1 MKKMNPDGQATPG
14 HTEDLHGNKL
24 LLLQAL
30 EAAQIGIWQ
39 WDIPNDTITWSDKVY
54 SILGVSPATPP
65 GPLASYSNLIHPDD
79 RTKVIEA
86 IQSSLEHKTS
96 YFVQHRTNPA
106 LGEIRWVEAW
116 GTVVSNDQ
124 GVPVTLLGSVH
135 DITANKQADQDRDA
149 WQARYELIATATGQV
164 VYDYE
169 LKSGSIRWNGVM
181 REVLGYTADEMG
193 NIDTWGSLIHPDDRA
208 AVTREL
214 DTATRTL
221 QPYEQVYRFRKKN
234 GDYISIHDKGFFM
247 TMGSDHAVHMLGSMQ
262 DYSHHMQY
270 EAAFRENELIRK
282 SMESSMPAMLYVLDV
297 QRYKYIYTN
306 GVSLTGYTPQ
316 EIDAMGDLF
325 IPAVI
330 HPEDLNRIPR
340 WTDEPMGFTQ
350 EVHLRIRTRD
360 GEWRW
365 VLSRNTVFKK
375 DEQGGVTQ
383 IIGIAQDITEQKT
396 AEEALRRSEQSY
408 RELFDSVGEAI
419 YIQHPDGTFAD
430 VNRGA
435 CIMYGYP
442 KEAFIGRTPAF
453 LSAEG
458 RNDFEALAQMTMGAL
473 KGIPQIFE
481 WWGRKANG
489 EIFLKEVRLKKGT
502 YFGQDILIATAWDIT
517 QQNAMVNALRE
528 SEASFRDLF
537 NTVEPIYIQNRQG
550 TFLDINKRGYE
561 MYGYT
566 KEELIGKH
574 PIDLAVPGKNDLEA
588 LARSTELAWQ
598 GFPSMFIWYGSTK
611 DKQVA
616 ILEVTQQKG
625 TYFGQDVVIATAHD
639 ITESRQAEIALRESE
654 QRFRTLQQASFG
666 GIGLH
671 DQGRILDCNQ
681 GLSDMTGY
689 SEEELKSMDGL
700 DLIAPEAR
708 TEVLEKISAGYEKT
722 YDVTGVRKDGSQ
734 YALEIRA
741 KMIPYQGKTIRVT
754 EFRNISDRKRAEE
767 QIIEQNNKLVALTE
781 DLKRKNEQLEEFTQ
795 IVSHNLRSPVGN
807 ILTLLSFFETAET
820 DEERAEYLKLLKESG
835 DITLTTLHELNE
847 VLKIKQNRNIEKQL
861 LRFEDCFHLTRSM
874 LTARIAETG
883 AQLICDFSEA
893 PQVHYPKIYLESI
906 LLNLLSN
913 ALKYNSP
920 DRTPIIHFKTYYYH
934 QDLVLEV
941 SDNGLGINL
950 DRYGHQVFKLR
961 KTFHRHPESRGIG
974 LFMIKNQIEAMGGEI
989 TLSSKQ
995 HEGTTFSINFTKNL
1009 TDGN

>member
-1 MKKMNPDGQATPG
+1 MKKMNTDGQATPG

-39 WDIPNDTITWSDKVY
+39 WDIPNDTLTWSDKVY
-54 SILGVSPATPP
+54 TLFGISPASSP
-65 GPLASYSNLIHPDD
+65 GTFTGYSDLIHPDD
-79 RTKVIEA
+79 RSKVLQA

-106 LGEIRWVEAW
+106 LGDLRWMEAW
-116 GTVVSNDQ
+116 GTVVSNEQ

-135 DITANKQADQDRDA
+135 DITANKQANLDRDA
-149 WQARYELIATATGQV
+149 WQARYEVIAAATGQV

-169 LKSGSIRWNGVM
+169 LKSGNIRWNGVM
-181 REVLGYTADEMG
+181 REVLGYTAEEMG
-193 NIDTWGSLIHPDDRA
+193 NIDTWESLIHPEDRA
-208 AVTREL
+208 AVAREIGI
-214 DTATRTL
+214 ATRTL
-221 QPYEQVYRFRKKN
+221 QPYEQVYRFQKKN
-234 GDYISIHDKGFFM
+234 GEYIAIHDKGFFM
-247 TMGSDHAVHMLGSMQ
+247 TMGSDHSVHMLGSMQ
-262 DYSHHMQY
+262 DYSRHTRY
-270 EAAFRENELIRK
+270 EEVFRENELFRK
-282 SMESSMPAMLYVLDV
+282 SLESSMPAMLYVMDV

-306 GVSLTGYTPQ
+306 GVSLTGYNHQ
-316 EIDAMGDLF
+316 EIEAMGDLF
-325 IPAVI
+325 IPSVI
-330 HPEDLNRIPR
+330 HPDDLSRMPR
-340 WTDEPMGFTQ
+340 WTHEALGFTQ
-350 EVHLRIRTRD
+350 EVQLRIRTRA

-365 VLSRNTVFKK
+365 LLSRNTVFKK
-375 DEQGGVTQ
+375 DEQGTVTQ

-408 RELFDSVGEAI
+408 RELFDTVGEAI

-435 CIMYGYP
+435 CVMYGHP

-458 RNDFEALAQMTMGAL
+458 RNDFEALAHMTVGAL
-473 KGIPQIFE
+473 KGIPQTFE

-502 YFGQDILIATAWDIT
+502 YFGQDMLIATAWDIT

-528 SEASFRDLF
+528 SEASFRELF

-550 TFLDINKRGYE
+550 IFLDINQQGYE

-574 PIDLAVPGKNDLEA
+574 PIDLAVPGRNDLEA
-588 LARSTELAWQ
+588 LAASTERAWQ
-598 GFPSMFIWYGSTK
+598 GHPTMFIWYSMTK
-611 DKQVA
+611 DKRVS

-639 ITESRQAEIALRESE
+639 VTESRKAEIALRESE
-654 QRFRTLQQASFG
+654 QRFRTLQTASFG

-671 DQGRILDCNQ
+671 DNGRILDCNQ
-681 GLSDMTGY
+681 GLCDMTGY
-689 SEEELKSMDGL
+689 SEEELKTMDGL
-700 DLIAPEAR
+700 DLVSPESRAN
-708 TEVLEKISAGYEKT
+708 VLDKIHAGYEKT
-722 YDVTGVRKDGSQ
+722 YDVTGVRKDGSR
-734 YALEIRA
+734 YALEIQA

-754 EFRNISDRKRAEE
+754 EFRDISDRKRAEE
-767 QIIEQNNKLVALTE
+767 QIIEQNNKLLALTE
-781 DLKRKNEQLEEFTQ
+781 DLKRKNDQLEEFTQ

-807 ILTLLSFFETAET
+807 ILTLLSFFETAES

-847 VLKIKQNRNIEKQL
+847 VLKIKQNKNIEKQL

-874 LTARIAETG
+874 LTARIAETS
-883 AQLICDFSEA
+883 AQLTCDFTEA
-893 PQVHYPKIYLESI
+893 PHVHYPKIYLESI

-920 DRTPIIHFKTYYYH
+920 ERVPVIRLKTYYYH
-934 QDLVLEV
+934 KDLILEV
-941 SDNGLGINL
+941 CDNGLGINL
-950 DRYGHQVFKLR
+950 ERYAHQVFKLR

-995 HEGTTFSINFTKNL
+995 HEGTTFYINFTKNL